1 VDIRQTIT
9 NMIISMIEAGI
20 KNEKRSLWDGSNSRT
35 KQINFKTGE
44 PYTGVNV
51 LILWL
56 TALERNLTTSSW
68 LTYDQALKMGGQVK
82 RGAKGVLCAR
92 WQQMSP
98 RDGEDGGTNEEGSA
112 KKRPA
117 LYMIPFWVFNTCD
130 VEGLSQAPEAWTTR
144 PEFEV
149 IEDAERIISASG
161 IEFFEGGQSAFYRT
175 RTDRVRVPDRRRF
188 ERAVDFYHVALH
200 ELTHATGHETRLN
213 REHCGKFGSPEY
225 AFEELVAELGSA
237 FLMAHIGLEGS
248 TMSEHASYLES
259 WLRVLKNDKD
269 AIFKASRQANMAYQY
284 LIERAGMGQAEQH
297 TAQ

>member
-1 VDIRQTIT
+1 
-9 NMIISMIEAGI
+9 MIEKGI

-35 KQINFKTGE
+35 RQINFKTGE

-68 LTYDQALKMGGQVK
+68 LTYDQAQKMGGQVK
-82 RGAKGVLCAR
+82 KGAKGVLCAR
-92 WQQMSP
+92 WQQTSP
-98 RDGEDGGTNEEGSA
+98 KDGDDVPTADEGA
-112 KKRPA
+112 QPKRPG
-117 LYMIPFWVFNTCD
+117 LYMIPFWVFNVCD
-130 VEGLSQAPEAWTTR
+130 VEGLNQEPEAWTTR

-149 IEDAERIISASG
+149 IDDAERIINASG
-161 IEFFEGGQSAFYRT
+161 VEFVEGGHSAFYRL
-175 RTDRVRVPDRRRF
+175 RSNRVHMPDRRRF

-213 REHCGKFGSPEY
+213 REHCGQFGSPGY

-248 TMSEHASYLES
+248 TMPEHASYLES
-259 WLRVLKNDKD
+259 WLKVLKSDKD
-269 AIFKASRQANMAYQY
+269 AIFRASKQANLAYQY
-284 LIERAGMGQAEQH
+284 LIQRAGMGQAEQH
-297 TAQ
+297 PAQ